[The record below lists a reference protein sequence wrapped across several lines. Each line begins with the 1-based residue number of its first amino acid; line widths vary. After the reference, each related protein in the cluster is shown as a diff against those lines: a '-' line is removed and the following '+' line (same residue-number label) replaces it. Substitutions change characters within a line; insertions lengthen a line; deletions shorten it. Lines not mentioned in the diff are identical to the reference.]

1 MQTVIGVFEDRF
13 DAEAAIDELQEM
25 GFNPKDV
32 SVVVKDGAG
41 ENASIDHTSG
51 TKGGSVAEGA
61 VSGAATGGVLGGLAG
76 LLIGI
81 GALTIPGVGAFL
93 VGGPIAIA
101 LGLTGA
107 AAATISG
114 ATTGALAGG
123 LVGGLIGLGVPE
135 DEAREYAQKVRD
147 GAVLLAVPTN
157 TETGESEVRKVF
169 DDYNADSIR
178 TIREMNSVG

>member
-1 MQTVIGVFEDRF
+1 MQTVIGVFHDRF
-13 DAEAAIDELQEM
+13 DAESAIDELEDM

-32 SVVVKDGAG
+32 SVVVKDGVAVSDKDKTG
-41 ENASIDHTSG
+41 A
-51 TKGGSVAEGA
+51 KGGAVAEGA

-81 GALTIPGVGAFL
+81 GALAIPGIGGFL

-107 AAATISG
+107 AATTISG

-123 LVGGLIGLGVPE
+123 LVGGLIGLGIPE
-135 DEAREYAQKVRD
+135 NEARVYEQRIRE

-169 DDYNADSIR
+169 DDYSADQVR
-178 TIREMNSVG
+178 TIRELSR